1 MAPKSWPPRRCA
13 KTTAR
18 KTVPLPPP
26 VPYRCTSASSPESSL
41 APPHPSTATARS
53 ALGSS
58 LKEDGLLI
66 SPDNP
71 KIENSSSPSEK
82 GSSVANSNPEPQD
95 KIKRIVTRSGKKIR
109 AGDKVQGHDAFNL
122 GSTGQVLRSCSAQ
135 DTILVRPKS
144 PVAGAE
150 LEGGDSGGCLTGP
163 GTMVVANAGVEVKG
177 KVGDEALAEVVKAA
191 IETGGSTKV
200 GECKT
205 RKVMKKTVRIVKKI
219 VKRRVPKRV
228 VTGSE
233 GNEETKGVE
242 VGSHTERTELDSIGV
257 EKVDSNVT
265 LEKVGVE
272 KIDSSSA
279 VGNEGTESIA
289 NVDIFKE
296 RDESLEHAMNELN
309 SIEVGAVDH
318 SGTVSVETEE
328 NSKPNCNV
336 TLEIENEGLKE
347 TQGQA
352 EEITKMNPS
361 AESIVTGEDVLEP
374 RDSTSGSSSQGLV
387 AGENDGNE
395 SLMVE
400 DQLQNGNVKFVEM
413 KSGDCFED
421 LTAGPIQEKRQ
432 DGEEKNDAGLNGAL
446 ALSGEMEALE
456 RRKRRRTEIF
466 VGGLD
471 KDTKEEDIR
480 KLFES
485 VGEVT
490 QVRLVKNSDSGKNKG
505 FAFLRFASAAA
516 AKKALEKFSTV
527 EVFLFPSDLKVAS
540 NFKLLR
546 CNSLWL

>member
-26 VPYRCTSASSPESSL
+26 VPYQCTSASSPESSL
-41 APPHPSTATARS
+41 APPRPSTATARS
-53 ALGSS
+53 TLGSS

-66 SPDNP
+66 SPDIKYNP
-71 KIENSSSPSEK
+71 KISSPSEK
-82 GSSVANSNPEPQD
+82 GSSAANSNPEPQD
-95 KIKRIVTRSGKKIR
+95 KIKKIVTRSGKKIR
-109 AGDKVQGHDAFNL
+109 AGEKVQGHDAFNL

-135 DTILVRPKS
+135 DTIFVRPKS
-144 PVAGAE
+144 PVAGGAGSE
-150 LEGGDSGGCLTGP
+150 LEGGGSGECLTGP

-191 IETGGSTKV
+191 IEAGGSTKV

-205 RKVMKKTVRIVKKI
+205 RKVVKKTVRIVKKI

-233 GNEETKGVE
+233 RSEETKGVE
-242 VGSHTERTELDSIGV
+242 VGGHTERTELDSIEV
-257 EKVDSNVT
+257 EKVDSDCR
-265 LEKVGVE
+265 VE

-309 SIEVGAVDH
+309 SIEVGAVDN

-352 EEITKMNPS
+352 EEITKVNLS
-361 AESIVTGEDVLEP
+361 AESIVTGEEDVLEL

-387 AGENDGNE
+387 AAENDGNE

-400 DQLQNGNVKFVEM
+400 DQSQNGNVKFVEM

-421 LTAGPIQEKRQ
+421 LTAGPIQEKRR
-432 DGEEKNDAGLNGAL
+432 DGEEKIDAGLNGAL

-490 QVRLVKNSDSGKNKG
+490 QVRLVRNSDSGKNKG
-505 FAFLRFASAAA
+505 FAFLRFASAAD

-540 NFKLLR
+540 NFKLL
-546 CNSLWL
+546 NSLWF

>member
-1 MAPKSWPPRRCA
+1 MTMAPKSWPPRRCA

-26 VPYRCTSASSPESSL
+26 VPYQCTSASSPESSL
-41 APPHPSTATARS
+41 APPRPTTATARS

-58 LKEDGLLI
+58 LKEDCVLI
-66 SPDNP
+66 SPDIKYNP
-71 KIENSSSPSEK
+71 KIENLSSPSEK
-82 GSSVANSNPEPQD
+82 GSSAANSNPEPQD
-95 KIKRIVTRSGKKIR
+95 KIKKIVTRSGKKIR
-109 AGDKVQGHDAFNL
+109 AGDKVRGHDAFNL

-144 PVAGAE
+144 PVAEGAGSE
-150 LEGGDSGGCLTGP
+150 LEGGGSGECLTGP

-191 IETGGSTKV
+191 IEAGGSTKV

-205 RKVMKKTVRIVKKI
+205 RKVVKKTVRIVKKI

-233 GNEETKGVE
+233 RSEETKGVE
-242 VGSHTERTELDSIGV
+242 VGGNTERTELDSIEV
-257 EKVDSNVT
+257 EKVDSDCR
-265 LEKVGVE
+265 VE

-296 RDESLEHAMNELN
+296 RDESLEHAMHELN

-352 EEITKMNPS
+352 EEITKVNLS
-361 AESIVTGEDVLEP
+361 AESIVTGEEDVLEL
-374 RDSTSGSSSQGLV
+374 RDSTSGSSSQGFV

-395 SLMVE
+395 SLM
-400 DQLQNGNVKFVEM
+400 VEM

-421 LTAGPIQEKRQ
+421 LTAGPIQEKRR
-432 DGEEKNDAGLNGAL
+432 DGEEKIDAGLNGAL

-505 FAFLRFASAAA
+505 FAFLRFASAAD

-527 EVFLFPSDLKVAS
+527 EVFFFPSDLKVAS
-540 NFKLLR
+540 SFKLL
-546 CNSLWL
+546 NSLWF